1 MEIYRQHIIVLG
13 ALEVMIT
20 NDHSIESLLFF
31 HRGKHKGS
39 GPNEALPE
47 ITIRL
52 MFLAERPTSSRP
64 GRSEPLL
71 CFVYLAVDEMRP
83 YRLQL
88 MIYLNADMKG
98 QGVCFEIS
106 LVRG

>member
-31 HRGKHKGS
+31 NRGKHKGS

-52 MFLAERPTSSRP
+52 MFLAERPTKFTARSKRAAVVLCVFSR
-64 GRSEPLL
+64 G
-71 CFVYLAVDEMRP
+71 
-83 YRLQL
+83 
-88 MIYLNADMKG
+88 
-98 QGVCFEIS
+98 
-106 LVRG
+106 